1 MRLLCS
7 LLALVSL
14 TACANTR
21 TLDINQP
28 LPAAPPLSQYSQAGA
43 VSVDITPPPGMPM
56 GGYSVMANRGQGFRT
71 RIKARVVYL
80 NDGKGQAMALVQTDL
95 TPPRC
100 CCNMRWRRG

>member
-28 LPAAPPLSQYSQAGA
+28 LPAAPPFSQYAEAGA

-80 NDGKGQAMALVQTDL
+80 HDGKGQAMALGQKSGRAT
-95 TPPRC
+95 C
-100 CCNMRWRRG
+100 RGRDA